1 MRKKA
6 IPRSALKEN
15 PDNSMSRSP
24 KSKIYCLIHIN
35 TGVSRYLREMSP
47 ALANQLNH
55 SLHSPNS
62 PLRWITTKEFATRT
76 KPA

>member
-1 MRKKA
+1 
-6 IPRSALKEN
+6 
-15 PDNSMSRSP
+15 MSNAQ

-47 ALANQLNH
+47 TLANQLNR
-55 SLHSPNS
+55 SLQSHNS
-62 PLRWITTKEFATRT
+62 PLRWITAKEFATRT